1 MQNFGSQ
8 AYFRVKL
15 NLKVVDKVVDGSGY
29 KITQQIDEELA
40 LIKEVKA
47 MAQEAHA
54 EKNTHKKNTN
64 KIRAWRIN
72 VKMALQKQEE
82 SRLHS
87 IEKQTYELA
96 LNRYTEKLNDVLAI
110 ELQVDSK
117 QTAKRTLN
125 TLTQLM
131 QQAENSKSRLEEL
144 ASKVSPEA
152 AEVLLEEVD
161 YYKSNLLRNY
171 TETQEWIAKK
181 DKSFEVVQVVD
192 EDKLAL
198 NQQLKERV
206 DNIVSVLNNRVGLTL
221 YKAQTTRN
229 QLNVVATADAY
240 DQYQRWLSR
249 LNYKLHDLENR
260 SYMSYEK
267 VSFADFKRALG
278 MVLMFGNL
286 DYSEEAYQ
294 AYLANEPLKKG
305 DSKLAEL
312 ESRYLNP
319 LPFKLH
325 KTTKRVRKAKDI
337 EPLLISAY
345 PDIRDVDVH
354 DVEDGIP
361 EDVLAE
367 LNHFSSGA
375 YNRTSENT
383 DRINEIASQFNLPDI
398 ELETE
403 TVALSADFNRKV
415 TQLLDLANQVGQGQ
429 RNSIR
434 GLRYIMQ
441 FKVKTERLIGATD
454 KQIVAF
460 NNAYLEF
467 ERASN
472 NLENWIKTAWWQFGG
487 QGERDKRVWSPKKG
501 RTTSLP
507 SLRKKK

>member
-1 MQNFGSQ
+1 MNSQ
-8 AYFRVKL
+8 ICSRVDL

-29 KITQQIDEELA
+29 KITQQIEEELA

-96 LNRYTEKLNDVLAI
+96 LNRYTEKLNDMLAI
-110 ELQVDSK
+110 KLSVDSK
-117 QTAKRTLN
+117 QKAKQALT

-131 QQAENSKSRLEEL
+131 QQAENSKPKLEEL
-144 ASKVSPEA
+144 ATKVSPEA
-152 AEVLLEEVD
+152 AETLLEEVN
-161 YYKSNLLRNY
+161 YYKSNLLKNY
-171 TETQEWIAKK
+171 TDIQEWITENNNSYEMIKVA
-181 DKSFEVVQVVD
+181 D
-192 EDKLAL
+192 EDNIAL
-198 NQQLKERV
+198 NQQLKERA

-221 YKAQTTRN
+221 YKTQTTRN
-229 QLNVVATADAY
+229 QLDIVATDDAY

-249 LNYKLHDLENR
+249 LNYKLHDLENN

-325 KTTKRVRKAKDI
+325 KTNFFVAH
-337 EPLLISAY
+337 
-345 PDIRDVDVH
+345 V
-354 DVEDGIP
+354 
-361 EDVLAE
+361 
-367 LNHFSSGA
+367 
-375 YNRTSENT
+375 
-383 DRINEIASQFNLPDI
+383 
-398 ELETE
+398 
-403 TVALSADFNRKV
+403 TVV
-415 TQLLDLANQVGQGQ
+415 
-429 RNSIR
+429 
-434 GLRYIMQ
+434 
-441 FKVKTERLIGATD
+441 FKVM
-454 KQIVAF
+454 
-460 NNAYLEF
+460 
-467 ERASN
+467 
-472 NLENWIKTAWWQFGG
+472 
-487 QGERDKRVWSPKKG
+487 
-501 RTTSLP
+501 
-507 SLRKKK
+507 

>member
-1 MQNFGSQ
+1 M
-8 AYFRVKL
+8 A
-15 NLKVVDKVVDGSGY
+15 DGSGY
-29 KITQQIDEELA
+29 KITQQIEEELA

-64 KIRAWRIN
+64 KIRAWRVK

-82 SRLHS
+82 SRLNS
-87 IEKQTYELA
+87 IEKQAHELA
-96 LNRYTEKLNDVLAI
+96 LNRYTEKLNDMLAI
-110 ELQVDSK
+110 KLLVDSK
-117 QTAKRTLN
+117 QKAKQTLT

-131 QQAENSKSRLEEL
+131 QQAENSKPKLEEL
-144 ASKVSPEA
+144 ATKVSPEA
-152 AEVLLEEVD
+152 AETLLEEVN
-161 YYKSNLLRNY
+161 YYKSNLLKNY
-171 TETQEWIAKK
+171 TDIQEWITENNNSYEMIKVA
-181 DKSFEVVQVVD
+181 D
-192 EDKLAL
+192 EDNIAL
-198 NQQLKERV
+198 NQQLKERA

-221 YKAQTTRN
+221 YKTQTTRN
-229 QLNVVATADAY
+229 QLDIVATDDAY

-249 LNYKLHDLENR
+249 LNYKLHDLENN

-267 VSFADFKRALG
+267 LDFNEFKRTLG
-278 MVLMFGNL
+278 VVLMFGNL
-286 DYSEEAYQ
+286 DYSDEAYQ
-294 AYLANEPLKKG
+294 AYLDNEPLKKG

-325 KTTKRVRKAKDI
+325 KTTKRVRQAKNID
-337 EPLLISAY
+337 PLSIYSY
-345 PDIRDVDVH
+345 PDIRNIDVH

-383 DRINEIASQFNLPDI
+383 GRINEIASKFNLPDI
-398 ELETE
+398 ELEIE

-415 TQLLDLANQVGQGQ
+415 AQLLDFANQVGQGQ

-454 KQIVAF
+454 KQVVAF

-472 NLENWIKTAWWQFGG
+472 NLENWIKSAWWQFGG

-507 SLRKKK
+507 SLKTRK